1 MGLFSSTAFSKDACF
16 VLGETDLKLSWC
28 FPVRGVPRLEI
39 TVGPAKVTPVLPL
52 AEKAWRLTGAVEF
65 HGEPPNRL
73 GFTLAD
79 AAGQQMTVTSSLV
92 AEGSAVRISFQL
104 PQPAEGGTP
113 AVSLKG
119 ESSESL
125 GATNSLPGTVVT
137 GTHLFIAVEHPASAV
152 SLSKNSFDFLVP
164 LTTDAP
170 EVTLAVGP
178 LIEGAR
184 YRAFRRY
191 VAASRARPGRPFFHY
206 NSWYDIGYAGK
217 SYDEMECR
225 QVIRSVKE
233 KLVTERHAPLDGF
246 VFDDGWDDTM
256 TLWHFHTGFPQ
267 GFQPLMAELRQ
278 PGEVLG
284 TWLSPWGGY
293 NEAKITRLAA
303 ARKQHFNVG
312 ENGLQLSDPRYFAF
326 FSEAAREM
334 VVHQNVKYLKLD
346 GIGSPAGL
354 QGNNPGMRKEFLAFL
369 ELLRQLRR
377 DSPDLFINATVGTF
391 PSPFWL
397 WYADSIW
404 RGGNDCDQCGDG
416 PTRER
421 WITYRDEQ
429 AYKNVVKPAPYFPLS
444 SLMLHGVVYA
454 IRGQAAKIDYSPE
467 SFRHEVRSYFA
478 TGVYLQELHVTPAL
492 LSEADWAVV
501 AESAIWARQRAAL
514 FADSHW
520 FGGDP
525 GEGQVYGQASW
536 DDGQGVISIRNP
548 SARKQ
553 TYCADMADLLEIP
566 LAQRAGINRLQ
577 LKEPWTEHT
586 AGEPLLAR
594 PGEPLCLTL
603 APFEQFVY
611 DVSVS

>member
-1 MGLFSSTAFSKDACF
+1 MGLLSSTAFSEEPCF
-16 VLGETDLKLSWC
+16 VLGDGNLKLSWC
-28 FPVRGVPRLEI
+28 FPPKGAPQLEI
-39 TVGPAKVTPVLPL
+39 SVGTAKVTPQLPL
-52 AEKAWRLTGAVEF
+52 PEKAWGLTGAVEF
-65 HGEPPNRL
+65 HGQPAERL

-79 AAGQQMTVTSSLV
+79 AAGQRMTVTSSLV
-92 AEGSAVRISFQL
+92 AEGSAVRVNFQL
-104 PQPAEGGTP
+104 PRPEADGAL

-119 ESSESL
+119 EASQFL
-125 GATNSLPGTVVT
+125 GAANSLPGTVVT

-152 SLSKNSFDFLVP
+152 KLSKNSFDFAVP

-170 EVTLAVGP
+170 EVTLVVGP

-184 YRAFRRY
+184 FRAFRRY
-191 VAASRARPGRPFFHY
+191 VAASRPRPGTPFFHY

-217 SYDEMECR
+217 SYDETESR
-225 QVIRSVKE
+225 QLIRTIKE
-233 KLVTERHAPLDGF
+233 KLVAKRHAPLDGF
-246 VFDDGWDDTM
+246 VFDDGWDDTT
-256 TLWHFHTGFPQ
+256 TLWHFHKGFPQ
-267 GFQPLMAELRQ
+267 GFQPLMTELRQ
-278 PGEVLG
+278 SGEVLG

-303 ARKQHFNVG
+303 ARKQGFNIG
-312 ENGLQLSDPRYFAF
+312 ENGLLLSDPRYFSF
-326 FSEAAREM
+326 FSDAAREM

-354 QGNNPGMRKEFLAFL
+354 QGDNPGMRREFLAFL

-416 PTRER
+416 PIRER

-429 AYKNVVKPAPYFPLS
+429 VYKNVVKPAPYFPLS

-454 IRGQAAKIDYSPE
+454 IRGQAAKLDYSPE
-467 SFRHEVRSYFA
+467 SFRHEVRSYFGS
-478 TGVYLQELHVTPAL
+478 GVYLQEFHVTPAL

-501 AESAIWARQRAAL
+501 AESAIWARARAQL

-520 FGGDP
+520 FGGHP
-525 GEGQVYGQASW
+525 AEGQVYGHASW
-536 DDGQGVISIRNP
+536 GDGQGVISIRNP
-548 SARKQ
+548 AGRKQ
-553 TYCADMADLLEIP
+553 SYCADVADLLEIP
-566 LAQRAGINRLQ
+566 LAQRTGISRLQ
-577 LKEPWTEHT
+577 LKEPWIEHT

-603 APFEQFVY
+603 APFDQRVY
-611 DVSVS
+611 DVTVS